1 MNNEPKEQSFQ
12 NTLDVYFKEHG
23 KDINLYILTPCYG
36 GSCFTHYVTCLLD
49 TIKTLE
55 SYDIKVK
62 PEFCNCDSL
71 VPRARNNLIARSM
84 NNKEMTHMIFIDADI
99 TWNPLDILKLLYHDK
114 DIIGGIYPLKRY
126 HWNKLSN
133 NTITEWIEKKQQTI
147 LKDIISDE
155 DLIACK
161 MVNYNLNYVGNE
173 IKIVNNLIEV
183 KHLATGF
190 MMVKRNAIE
199 HMFKGF
205 PYTKYVDDI
214 GFLTQ
219 PENEFA
225 YALFDCGV
233 EHGHYLSEDWMF
245 CERWRKM
252 NKSVFVD
259 VSISL
264 NHTGTETFKGCYLTS
279 LT

>member
-1 MNNEPKEQSFQ
+1 
-12 NTLDVYFKEHG
+12 
-23 KDINLYILTPCYG
+23 
-36 GSCFTHYVTCLLD
+36 
-49 TIKTLE
+49 
-55 SYDIKVK
+55 
-62 PEFCNCDSL
+62 
-71 VPRARNNLIARSM
+71 
-84 NNKEMTHMIFIDADI
+84 
-99 TWNPLDILKLLYHDK
+99 
-114 DIIGGIYPLKRY
+114 
-126 HWNKLSN
+126 
-133 NTITEWIEKKQQTI
+133 
-147 LKDIISDE
+147 
-155 DLIACK
+155 

-190 MMVKRNAIE
+190 MMIKRNVIE
-199 HMFKGF
+199 HMFKVF